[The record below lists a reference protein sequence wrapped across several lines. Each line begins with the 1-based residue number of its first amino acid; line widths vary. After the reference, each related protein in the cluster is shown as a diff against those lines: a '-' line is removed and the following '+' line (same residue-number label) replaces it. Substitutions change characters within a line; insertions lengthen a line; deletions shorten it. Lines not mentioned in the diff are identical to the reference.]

1 PPHSLGTTLIAV
13 RRLLVVPL
21 LPPTPPATDPPPRMP
36 PIEVGERT
44 AHHHAL
50 RQPISMVGGLG
61 MVGVCTLPPG
71 AGDPHPRRP
80 RAASSWRDHRPS
92 PSGDSAL
99 FWPGLH
105 PFLLSAE
112 PRPTT
117 TWGRAGTGLW
127 AAAPAAAPPPTAG
140 RDQDCPRRTSF
151 STVWISATLN
161 VFGSPLRGGR
171 G

>member
-1 PPHSLGTTLIAV
+1 WFTRKRGPPHYAWGGPPHSLGTTLIAV

-21 LPPTPPATDPPPRMP
+21 PPPTPPATDLPPRMP
-36 PIEVGERT
+36 PIKVGERT

-50 RQPISMVGGLG
+50 RQPLNAVGHLG
-61 MVGVCTLPPG
+61 MVGVHTLPPG

-80 RAASSWRDHRPS
+80 RPASPWRDHRPS
-92 PSGDSAL
+92 PFGDSAL

-117 TWGRAGTGLW
+117 T
-127 AAAPAAAPPPTAG
+127 
-140 RDQDCPRRTSF
+140 
-151 STVWISATLN
+151 
-161 VFGSPLRGGR
+161 
-171 G
+171 

>member
-1 PPHSLGTTLIAV
+1 SLGAALIAV

-21 LPPTPPATDPPPRMP
+21 PPSTPPATDPPPRMP
-36 PIEVGERT
+36 PIEVGER
-44 AHHHAL
+44 APRHHVL
-50 RQPISMVGGLG
+50 RQPFNAVGHLG
-61 MVGVCTLPPG
+61 MVGVRTLPPG

-80 RAASSWRDHRPS
+80 RPASSWRDHRPS

-117 TWGRAGTGLW
+117 T
-127 AAAPAAAPPPTAG
+127 
-140 RDQDCPRRTSF
+140 
-151 STVWISATLN
+151 
-161 VFGSPLRGGR
+161 
-171 G
+171 